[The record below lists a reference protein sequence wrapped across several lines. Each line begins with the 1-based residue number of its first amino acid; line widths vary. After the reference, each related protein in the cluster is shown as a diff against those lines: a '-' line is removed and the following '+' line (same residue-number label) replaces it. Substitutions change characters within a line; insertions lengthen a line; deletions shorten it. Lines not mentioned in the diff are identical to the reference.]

1 MPLSGELWQARL
13 FHLAGPPSDGRA
25 RLTAE
30 DERHAL
36 AVLRM
41 KSGDE
46 LLGGD
51 GQGRAWPLEVLSA
64 GKSRLELR
72 VAGEQLHEP
81 RPGTDESA
89 LPWIEVAVA
98 LPRGG
103 RSEEMLAR
111 LTQLGASAV
120 TPLVCE
126 RGQGPVRE
134 PGAAK
139 AEHLRRAMREACKQ
153 CRRLWIPELREP
165 GTPADL
171 RRTHP
176 ECELLALDPRAPL
189 GLLEWARTH
198 ADADARRPIVL
209 AIGPEGGFTPNEQ
222 EGLRAAGATEV
233 RLGAYILRVET
244 AAEAAVAVLI
254 AALGG

>member
-1 MPLSGELWQARL
+1 MALSGELGQARL
-13 FHLAGPPSDGRA
+13 FHLAGPPSDDRA
-25 RLTAE
+25 RLSAE

-41 KSGDE
+41 KAGE
-46 LLGGD
+46 HLFGGD

-64 GKSRLELR
+64 GKAGLELR
-72 VAGEQLHEP
+72 LAGAELSEP
-81 RPGTDESA
+81 RPGTEGSP

-126 RGQGPVRE
+126 RGQGPTRE

-153 CRRLWIPELREP
+153 CRRLWIPQLREP
-165 GTPADL
+165 CTPADL
-171 RRTHP
+171 GRQLP
-176 ECELLALDPRAPL
+176 ACDLLALDPRAPL

-198 ADADARRPIVL
+198 AATKARQPIAL
-209 AIGPEGGFTPNEQ
+209 AIGPEGGFTLEEQ
-222 EGLRAAGATEV
+222 ENLRAAGASEA

-244 AAEAAVAVLI
+244 AAEAAVAVLV
-254 AALGG
+254 AALGA

>member
-1 MPLSGELWQARL
+1 MPLWSELGNARL

-41 KSGDE
+41 KAGDE
-46 LLGGD
+46 LFGGD
-51 GQGRAWPLEVLSA
+51 GRGRAWPLEVLST
-64 GKSRLELR
+64 GKHGLELQ
-72 VAGEQLHEP
+72 VAGEELREP
-81 RPGTDESA
+81 QPGSDESA

-120 TPLVCE
+120 RPLVCE
-126 RGQGPVRE
+126 RGQGPTRE

-139 AEHLRRAMREACKQ
+139 AEHLRRAMRDACKQ

-165 GTPADL
+165 CTPADL
-171 RRTHP
+171 RREHP
-176 ECELLALDPRAPL
+176 SSELVALDPRTAL
-189 GLLEWARTH
+189 RLLDWALLH
-198 ADADARRPIVL
+198 AAAHARKPIVL
-209 AIGPEGGFTPNEQ
+209 AIGPEGGFTPTEQ

-254 AALGG
+254 AALGT